1 MERRKVQV
9 TGGSTFTVSIP
20 KDWAREHDV
29 SAGDEVGFH
38 PDSGSLL
45 LTPVR
50 EDETDE
56 GTFDITGLDGD
67 LLMRSVYTMYVSGFD
82 VIVLE
87 SDRITSEQR
96 RVIRRATQGLVGLE
110 VIEETANRVVIQDL
124 LDSSELNIH
133 NAVRRMRLIALS
145 MLEDA
150 IEALRTD
157 DEDLAQ
163 DVIER
168 DDDVDRLWFVVS
180 RIFRGTLR
188 SPQAAQEIGLSR
200 EVCFDYHSSARQLER
215 VADHAAKICRVT
227 LELEREVPDAVVE
240 ALDELH
246 ADAAD
251 IIDTAM
257 NALFS
262 DDSDEATRLGNE
274 ARAAIPEID
283 EHARTIDDLLRDL
296 EPPQAQ
302 HLGLIVDSLSRSA
315 DYGGNIAETALQ
327 KAAPTPGP

>member
-20 KDWAREHDV
+20 KGWAREHDI

-45 LTPVR
+45 LTPVSG
-50 EDETDE
+50 DDKDE
-56 GTFDITGLDGD
+56 GTLDVTGLDGD
-67 LLMRSVYTMYVSGFD
+67 QLMRAVYTMYVSGFD
-82 VIVLE
+82 VMVLE
-87 SDRITSEQR
+87 ADRITSEQR
-96 RVIRRATQGLVGLE
+96 RVVRRATQGLVGLE
-110 VIEETANRVVIQDL
+110 VIEETGNRIVVQDL

-133 NAVRRMRLIALS
+133 NAVSRMRLIALS

-150 IEALRTD
+150 IEALRTGD
-157 DEDLAQ
+157 QDLAQ
-163 DVIER
+163 DVVER

-180 RIFRGTLR
+180 RIFRGALR

-215 VADHAAKICRVT
+215 IADHAAKISRIT
-227 LELEREVPDAVVE
+227 LDLERDVPTEVMD

-246 ADAAD
+246 ADSAD

-257 NALFS
+257 TALFS
-262 DDSDEATRLGNE
+262 EDSEEATDLGND

-283 EHARTIDDLLRDL
+283 EHARAIDDLLRDL
-296 EPPQAQ
+296 EPRQAQ

-315 DYGGNIAETALQ
+315 DYGGNVAETALQ
-327 KAAPTPGP
+327 KAAPSPSP